1 MEIFCGRRATGR
13 GPKEW
18 FIGDVYVE
26 EVASATEVSRTRAAL
41 VHFTPG
47 SRTHWHSHD
56 RGQTIYLTAGRGR
69 CQRQGGPVK
78 ELYAGDRVF
87 FEPNEVHWHGAA
99 PDQLMSHLHVQHV
112 GDDGLSTVFFEPVD
126 DEQYGAA
133 AEPVTR

>member
-1 MEIFCGRRATGR
+1 MEILSRGQATKR
-13 GPKEW
+13 GPEEW

-26 EVASATEVSRTRAAL
+26 EVACATEVSRARAAL

-56 RGQTIYLTAGRGR
+56 HGQTIYLTAGHGR

-87 FEPNEVHWHGAA
+87 FEPGEVHWHGAA
-99 PDQLMSHLHVQHV
+99 PDQMMSHLHVQHV
-112 GDDGLSTVFFEPVD
+112 GEDGLSTAFFEPVD
-126 DEQYGAA
+126 DEEYGTG